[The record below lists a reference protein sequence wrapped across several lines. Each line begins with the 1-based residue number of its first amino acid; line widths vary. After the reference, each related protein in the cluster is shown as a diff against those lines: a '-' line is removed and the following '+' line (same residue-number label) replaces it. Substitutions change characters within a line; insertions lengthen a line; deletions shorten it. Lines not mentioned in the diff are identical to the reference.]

1 MIEEIAKRGR
11 KEWEL
16 FDLYKSQAFQP
27 TQEEIEAQEKQQLD
41 NMILD
46 TKWYLGLYWI
56 EFTGKEMEFNEL
68 YKLYI
73 KWNGTASNTDMKE
86 WIGGDNELKRVL
98 EEQIEWYN
106 NLKDF
111 CKFIISY
118 ER

>member
-1 MIEEIAKRGR
+1 MLEEIAKRGR

-27 TQEEIEAQEKQQLD
+27 TQEEIEAQEKQERE
-41 NMILD
+41 NMVFR
-46 TKWYLGLYWI
+46 TQWYLALYGI
-56 EFTGKEMEFNEL
+56 EFIGNEKDFTQL
-68 YKLYI
+68 YTLYI
-73 KWNGTASNTDMKE
+73 KWDWSENNGDMEEWLGHDIDTILKE
-86 WIGGDNELKRVL
+86 RVKNN
-98 EEQIEWYN
+98 N